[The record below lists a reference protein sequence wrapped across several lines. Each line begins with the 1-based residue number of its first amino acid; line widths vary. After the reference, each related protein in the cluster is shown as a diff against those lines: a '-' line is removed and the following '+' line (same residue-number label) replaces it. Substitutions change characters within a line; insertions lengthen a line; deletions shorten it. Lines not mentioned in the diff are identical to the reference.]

1 MENIDNNENRMSSNI
16 NELTNMEKLS
26 NNIQQELDDGKANNY
41 LDQGGLDGLQQ
52 MQLKQ
57 LQELQKLQEL
67 RLNTQNDDDDEEES
81 ESEIKPKQKTKKNKK
96 NESNASNGL
105 VKLLQDPFIILALYI
120 FMSHPTVLSMIGK
133 YVPNLIEGEEGL
145 SLTNLLV
152 RGIILI
158 SIYFGLKMFVLN

>member
-16 NELTNMEKLS
+16 NELSNMEKLS
-26 NNIQQELDDGKANNY
+26 YNIQQELDDGKSSNY

-67 RLNTQNDDDDEEES
+67 RLNNNDDEEDDEEEE
-81 ESEIKPKQKTKKNKK
+81 ESEIKPKTKKNKK
-96 NESNASNGL
+96 KVSKGSNSL
-105 VKLLQDPFIILALYI
+105 IKLLQDPFIILALYI
-120 FMSHPTVLSMIGK
+120 FLSHPTVLGMIGK
-133 YVPNLIEGEEGL
+133 YIPNLVEGEEGL